1 MEKVLAQLQHAREDD
16 SRPTVTNS
24 APRPARPR
32 PAHYLSLSSVL
43 PECAGRSP
51 VPPLLRE
58 SWFPSA
64 PDGHLVTLRRI
75 IQGLREMVT
84 LPPKTGWVLVEF
96 SELFQV
102 RLTRVFCLRKQLV
115 PASWLRPLG

>member
-16 SRPTVTNS
+16 SHPTVTNS
-24 APRPARPR
+24 TPRPAWPR
-32 PAHYLSLSSVL
+32 LAHYLSLSSVL
-43 PECAGRSP
+43 PACVGRSAVLP
-51 VPPLLRE
+51 FLRE
-58 SWFPSA
+58 NWFPSA
-64 PDGHLVTLRRI
+64 LGGHLVTLRGI
-75 IQGLREMVT
+75 ILDLREMAT